1 MPVTKTQSN
10 KESLLTQD
18 LKFNKNKMKCQVF
31 SESRKQSCIITCF
44 KNWLGTNLLPYA
56 TVMKKKIYNVD
67 VMVILK
73 SNEIVT
79 LK

>member
-31 SESRKQSCIITCF
+31 SKSRKQSCIITCI
-44 KNWLGTNLLPYA
+44 NNRLGTNLLAEA
-56 TVMKKKIYNVD
+56 TVMKKKANNID
-67 VMVILK
+67 VMILLK
-73 SNEIVT
+73 SDEIVT
-79 LK
+79 